1 MKKNTNIQFNAY
13 CSKFLSNYDYKNF
26 NIYSF
31 KTIESIMSKNDLLI
45 APSRKEGFGRSLIE
59 FAIQKKV
66 IASNIDAHREIN
78 SKFVNIILVK
88 NEAKEYLKVI
98 KNLIPSSKIISKNLK
113 KLDPKFHVNSILQIY
128 RKF

>member
-1 MKKNTNIQFNAY
+1 MN
-13 CSKFLSNYDYKNF
+13 
-26 NIYSF
+26 
-31 KTIESIMSKNDLLI
+31 
-45 APSRKEGFGRSLIE
+45 
-59 FAIQKKV
+59 FAIQKKNEV
-66 IASNIDAHREIN
+66 IASNIDAHSEKFN

-98 KNLIPSSKIISKNLK
+98 KKFAIPSSKIISKNLK